1 MNTAFEQ
8 AYQAYVARKQ
18 AERQAH
24 LLQLRQELT
33 NSRATVPLSTV
44 SRLAANPRRQRQA
57 AG

>member
-33 NSRATVPLSTV
+33 NSRTTVPLGTV

-57 AG
+57 AS